1 MYSNIMI
8 PVSFDE
14 DRDIASA
21 IEIAK
26 ILSSAGARVTFA
38 HALEAMPAYVTD
50 FIPAETFDMR
60 RDAAKKLLAR
70 AMEGIPNGHGVILDG
85 SAGRSLVSWADENEA
100 DCIVVASHRPAI
112 SDIVMGSTAA
122 WIVRHAN
129 CAVHVIR

>member
-21 IEIAK
+21 IQIAK
-26 ILSSAGARVTFA
+26 TLSADGARITFA
-38 HALEAMPAYVTD
+38 HALETMPAYVTD

-60 RDAAKKLLAR
+60 RDAAKTLLSRVMAD
-70 AMEGIPNGHGVILDG
+70 IPNVHGVILDG
-85 SAGRSLVSWADENEA
+85 PAGRSLVSWAEENEA
-100 DCIVVASHRPAI
+100 DCIVVASHRPAM